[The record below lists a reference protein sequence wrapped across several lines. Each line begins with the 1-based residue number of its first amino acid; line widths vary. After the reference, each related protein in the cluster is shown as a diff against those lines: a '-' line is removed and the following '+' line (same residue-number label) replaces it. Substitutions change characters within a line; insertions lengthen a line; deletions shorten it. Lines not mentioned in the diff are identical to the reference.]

1 MLLPFALSRLT
12 RPGPVLLL
20 VLLALA
26 GCAGTP
32 SPQSLANDPVPA
44 CRAFIDDF
52 QSRVGRHDVGD
63 AQSYRIRG
71 FDTLRVNRFLDHQRE
86 ELEPGSR
93 AFWAWADELQ
103 ALGQHGHLIELAN
116 LPPDSRRHLA
126 KDWREVVPGDGLA
139 GQVAHCGRTLMFADL
154 SDPGDQQR
162 LLKRAEAGEE
172 YSRTRRVLGLYYLTA
187 LGVNLGVNNWH
198 EDSTEVH
205 RTAVDELA
213 VHGEL
218 VRYEPPEGQPL
229 AQAEIAALLAASRD
243 RLGRPWPR
251 GEARKR
257 LFDSFAPA
265 WEVDVVSGDDRIG
278 VPFWPPGADTA
289 EVDTD
294 RPRVYRHLSHVR
306 WGEQTLLQLNYVV
319 WFPARPKTGFFD
331 YLGGHFD
338 GVIWRVTLAADGA
351 PLMYDTIHTCG
362 CYHTFYPARPMTVA
376 DSGLYYEGAF
386 APLEHPLEP
395 EGERM
400 VIRLEHRTHYTE
412 HVGGPADPAA
422 EVLVHDWGE
431 YNELRSLPAGDQRRS
446 LFTPRGMVA
455 GTERGERWFLWPMGI
470 ANPGAMR
477 QWGRHAT
484 AFIGRRHFDDVDVF
498 ERDFEVRE

>member
-1 MLLPFALSRLT
+1 MLLSSALSRLA
-12 RPGPVLLL
+12 RPGPALAVVLL
-20 VLLALA
+20 VLA

-44 CRAFIDDF
+44 CRAFMDDF
-52 QSRVGRHDVGD
+52 QARVERHGVGD

-71 FDTLRVNRFLDHQRE
+71 FDSLRVNRFLDHQRE
-86 ELEPGSR
+86 GLAPDSR
-93 AFWAWADELQ
+93 AFWAWVDELQ
-103 ALGQHGHLIELAN
+103 ALGQQGHLVELAN
-116 LPPDSRRHLA
+116 LPPDSRQPLA
-126 KDWREVVPGDGLA
+126 EDWRGVVPGEGLA

-154 SDPGDQQR
+154 ADPGDQKR

-198 EDSTEVH
+198 GDSTEVH
-205 RTAVDELA
+205 RTPVDALE

-218 VRYEPPEGQPL
+218 VRYEPPQGQPL
-229 AQAEIAALLAASRD
+229 VQEEIAALLAQSRD
-243 RLGRPWPR
+243 PLGRPWPR
-251 GEARKR
+251 GEARER

-265 WEVDVVSGDDRIG
+265 WEVDVVTGDDRIG

-289 EVDTD
+289 QVDTD
-294 RPRVYRHLSHVR
+294 RPRVYRHLSHVK
-306 WGEQTLLQLNYVV
+306 WHEQTLLQLNYVV

-362 CYHTFYPARPMTVA
+362 CYHTFYPARPMTVTDA
-376 DSGLYYEGAF
+376 GLYYEGAF
-386 APLEHPLEP
+386 TPLEQPLVP

-422 EVLVHDWGE
+422 EVFIHDWGE
-431 YNELRSLPAGDQRRS
+431 YNELRSLPAGERRRS
-446 LFTPRGMVA
+446 LFSPRGMVA

-477 QWGRHAT
+477 QWGRHPT

-498 ERDFEVRE
+498 ERDFEASE